1 VSRTVIYARL
11 CSKVQD
17 FQKGLFWTL
26 QRTSASSLYRS
37 PLSLADSQ
45 VRGSGPTVVEQ
56 NETSTAILSTAVDN
70 ASELVHHLVGRITCS
85 PGRFWATVVTIAFI
99 YSTLALGQALTKHPW
114 MDEGWLASPAHTL
127 ITKGYMGSPVQES
140 LGTKDRYFYYN
151 PPLFILAQ
159 AAWYK
164 AFGFSLLALRTLSMV
179 WGLVA
184 MASWFFIMM
193 ALSGNRS
200 LALFTFAL
208 VGLDVIF
215 VRDASFGR
223 MDMMSAALGFAGYAA
238 YLLLRE
244 RNLTTAILTSQ
255 SLVMLSGLT
264 HPNGRLEFV
273 GLLYLTL
280 AFDMKRLQWRH
291 LALGT
296 VPYLIGAIAW
306 GAYILKDPSLFYL
319 QFRENIGERWRG
331 FSHPLNSIMYEITHR
346 YLAAYGFGPQQ
357 VGTRHVMIVFLI
369 VYLLGVAMAFGT
381 RELRRHVGYR
391 KLLVLL
397 AIPAVILS
405 FSVDYNPVEYMVNIV
420 PVFAAILAVSVH
432 WIWIRRPQW
441 AAMIASGV
449 SVFLLLNI
457 GALTYRIVTDDYHNS
472 YLPAVQFVQQNSN
485 PTMLIMGNANLAFGL
500 GFPKNFLDDKE
511 LGFRS
516 GKRADMIVVDDE
528 WKLIFQ
534 MLKDR
539 GRLELYNYIMN
550 TLQNDYRAIYHHGV
564 YEIYIR
570 KGETAG

>member
-1 VSRTVIYARL
+1 MRS
-11 CSKVQD
+11 
-17 FQKGLFWTL
+17 
-26 QRTSASSLYRS
+26 SASSSYPSRVGQ
-37 PLSLADSQ
+37 ADSQ
-45 VRGSGPTVVEQ
+45 AQRPGPTTAERD
-56 NETSTAILSTAVDN
+56 ETNRAILSTAPAKAN
-70 ASELVHHLVGRITCS
+70 ELLRRWVGRIASTSGC
-85 PGRFWATVVTIAFI
+85 FWTTVGVITLIYLSLAF
-99 YSTLALGQALTKHPW
+99 GQALTKHPW
-114 MDEGWLASPAHTL
+114 MDEGWLASPAYTL
-127 ITKGYMGSPVQES
+127 ITEGYMGSPVKES
-140 LGTKDRYFYYN
+140 LGTEDRYFYYN

-184 MASWFFIMM
+184 MASWFFIMK
-193 ALSGNRS
+193 ALSGNRN

-223 MDMMSAALGFAGYAA
+223 MDMMSAALGFGGYAA

-273 GLLYLTL
+273 GLLYLVL
-280 AFDMKRLQWRH
+280 AFDLKRLRWRH
-291 LALGT
+291 VAISA
-296 VPYLIGAIAW
+296 VPYLIGAMAW
-306 GAYILKDPSLFYL
+306 GAYILRDPSLFYL

-331 FSHPLNSIMYEITHR
+331 FSHPLEGITYEITHR
-346 YLAAYGFGPQQ
+346 YLATYGFGPQQ
-357 VGTRHVMIVFLI
+357 IGTRHIMIVFLI
-369 VYLLGVAMAFGT
+369 VYLLGIAVAVGA
-381 RELRRHVGYR
+381 REIRRHPGYQ
-391 KLLVLL
+391 KLFVLL

-405 FSVDYNPVEYMVNIV
+405 LSVDYNPVEYMVNIV
-420 PVFAAILAVSVH
+420 PLFAAILAVSVH
-432 WIWIRRPQW
+432 WIWTRRPNW
-441 AAMIASGV
+441 AAMIAAGV
-449 SVFLLLNI
+449 TAFLLLNI
-457 GALTYRIVTDDYHNS
+457 GALAYRIVTDDYHNS
-472 YLPAVQFVQQNSN
+472 YLPAVQFVQRNSN

-511 LGFRS
+511 LGYRS

-539 GRLELYNYIMN
+539 GRLQLYDYIMN
-550 TLQNDYRAIYHHGV
+550 TLQNDYRAIYQHGI
-564 YEIYIR
+564 YEIYVR
-570 KGETAG
+570 KSNATR